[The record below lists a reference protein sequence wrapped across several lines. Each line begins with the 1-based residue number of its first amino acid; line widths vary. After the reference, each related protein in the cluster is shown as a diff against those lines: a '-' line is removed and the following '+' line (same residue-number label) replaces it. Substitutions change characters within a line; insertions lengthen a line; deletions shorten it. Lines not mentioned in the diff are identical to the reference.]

1 VRCKAGF
8 GRLFGFMVVLTTAS
22 DASAHDLWL
31 VPPEKAEAKSLS
43 TIEAISGTKFPKGDR
58 APDTAKFKRR
68 LLVNPDGADGVLTAA
83 GKKDQSGLLT
93 AELTAEPARPGV
105 YIAAAQTEPNL
116 ITLKA
121 AEFNN
126 YLVSDGLA
134 HVYRLRHKE
143 GTLDQ
148 PGRERYSKS
157 PKAIF
162 RVGTGGEGDP
172 CRVVGLPLE
181 IVPLRSPFG
190 LKVGDTLRVRVLF
203 QKKPLPGA
211 NLGWD
216 APGEGDEPLGTAR
229 TDAQGEALIP
239 VAQTGLMTIRLT
251 HMTRPKA
258 KEYEWESFWT
268 TLTFHVPKSPR

>member
-1 VRCKAGF
+1 VGF
-8 GRLFGFMVVLTTAS
+8 LLLLCTSFS
-22 DASAHDLWL
+22 ASAHDLWL
-31 VPPEKAEAKSLS
+31 VPPEKAELKATS
-43 TIEAISGTKFPKGDR
+43 TVTAISGTKFPKGDH

-68 LLVNPDGADGVLTAA
+68 LLVNPDGAEGVLTAA
-83 GKKDQSGLLT
+83 GKKDDSGLLT
-93 AELTAEPARPGV
+93 AEPTKPGV
-105 YIAAAQTEPNL
+105 YIAVVETEPKL

-121 AEFNN
+121 DEFNN

-143 GTLDQ
+143 GSLDQ

-162 RVGTGGEGDP
+162 QVGTGGEGDP

-181 IVPLRSPFG
+181 IVPLRSPFAM
-190 LKVGDTLRVRVLF
+190 KVGDTLRVRVLF

-216 APGEGDEPLGTAR
+216 APSNGDEPLGTAR
-229 TDAQGEALIP
+229 TDASGEALIP
-239 VAQTGLMTIRLT
+239 IAQTGLTTIRLT
-251 HMTRPKA
+251 HMTRPMA
-258 KEYEWESFWT
+258 KDYEWESFWT
-268 TLTFHVPKSPR
+268 TLTFRVPK